1 MIEEDP
7 SNGWEELPAAE
18 IAELERTQIGVAAVE
33 AWASELPDGAAVV
46 DVGAGPGGL
55 RTAALVRRGF
65 DLYAIEPSLSLAAAY
80 RRRFP
85 GATVA
90 CETAEDS
97 SFFGRSFDAALAW
110 GVIFLLPPEAQEKVI
125 LNVARALLPGGRFL
139 FTSPRQVCSWPDLW
153 TGRPSFSL
161 GAAAYE
167 SALRRAGLTLIGSE
181 TDEGENHYYS
191 SIKV

>member
-1 MIEEDP
+1 MIDR
-7 SNGWEELPAAE
+7 SNGWEELPDAE

-33 AWASELPDGAAVV
+33 AWARELPDGAAVA

-90 CETAEDS
+90 CEPAEDS
-97 SFFGRSFDAALAW
+97 SFFDRRFDGALAW
-110 GVIFLLPPEAQEKVI
+110 GVIFLLQPEAQEKVI
-125 LNVARALLPGGRFL
+125 QNVGRALLPGGRFL
-139 FTSPRQVCSWPDLW
+139 FTAPRQACSWPDSW
-153 TGRPSFSL
+153 TGRSSFSL
-161 GAAAYE
+161 GAEAYE
-167 SALRRAGLTLIGSE
+167 AALLRAGLRLVATEI
-181 TDEGENHYYS
+181 DEGENHYYS
-191 SIKV
+191 AVKV